1 MDANQHTNPISDQ
14 DFLGEEFVLA
24 IANVR
29 FIDTKILMGLAAGLG
44 WHWQVHKAFHF
55 TSQDGMSIDI
65 PSNSALNAKVFRNK
79 VNTLVRHRAP
89 DANVFTVVESIIA
102 FDRWKVDPDR
112 ARVLREAVAAAPP
125 VEPAPTATGGNQESE
140 PVPAK
145 ARRKVRII
153 REEPWAAH
161 RRPSGETYPS
171 DAVMERTWSNDTVDY
186 RCRWDEDLSDRSKG
200 CDFTDDSPQTVA
212 RHNAAHKRG
221 QGRTPQAEIDGVD
234 PAHVANPRRTTRIR
248 NLTREI
254 DGAFQAAMSQGMAL
268 DPEWLAQ
275 WIIDH
280 RIDSLPSDTV
290 VSNEPLSAEEILD
303 RIAALV
309 DRGRGKILR
318 EQVDTLQVQVDNYQA
333 ERDTV
338 QAAMQAQLDAANAR
352 ADKVEGDWNAIKDML
367 VMNAPKAEGDTMPKG
382 GS

>member
-125 VEPAPTATGGNQESE
+125 VEPAPTPTPGGNLESE
-140 PVPAK
+140 SVPAK
-145 ARRKVRII
+145 ATARRKVRII

-171 DAVMERTWSNDTVDY
+171 DAVMERTWSND
-186 RCRWDEDLSDRSKG
+186 
-200 CDFTDDSPQTVA
+200 
-212 RHNAAHKRG
+212 
-221 QGRTPQAEIDGVD
+221 
-234 PAHVANPRRTTRIR
+234 
-248 NLTREI
+248 
-254 DGAFQAAMSQGMAL
+254 
-268 DPEWLAQ
+268 
-275 WIIDH
+275 
-280 RIDSLPSDTV
+280 
-290 VSNEPLSAEEILD
+290 
-303 RIAALV
+303 
-309 DRGRGKILR
+309 
-318 EQVDTLQVQVDNYQA
+318 
-333 ERDTV
+333 
-338 QAAMQAQLDAANAR
+338 
-352 ADKVEGDWNAIKDML
+352 
-367 VMNAPKAEGDTMPKG
+367 
-382 GS
+382 